1 MASWKDILS
10 RLVSGEDLSTAD
22 TRWIMDQILTGQATA
37 VPMAA
42 FLAGLRVK
50 GETAEE
56 VEGLVDAMLDHA
68 VKISIP
74 VRSVDLV
81 GTGGDGANTVNI
93 TTMASLVTAGAG
105 LTVVKHGNRAA
116 SSTTGSSDVLS
127 ELGINLQA
135 TPDRVAELATE
146 VGITFCPAPV
156 FHSSMRYVGPIRSE
170 LGIATTF
177 NILGPLTNPAQPEA
191 SAIGT
196 SSRELAPIIAGVL
209 ANKGRNG
216 MVFRGGDGLDELAAS
231 APASVWEVRGGEVEE
246 ITLNAVTELGLPPIE
261 TADLKGGDPSY
272 NASVVHRVMSGE
284 TGPVRDTVLL
294 NAAAG
299 IVADGTLTGTAD
311 GTFAERMGT
320 ALEIAREA
328 VDSGSAQN
336 VLERWVAA
344 SQSA

>member
-1 MASWKDILS
+1 MSSWKDILS
-10 RLVSGEDLSTAD
+10 RLVSGEDLAASD
-22 TRWIMDQILTGQATA
+22 TRWIMDQILTGQATD

-50 GETAEE
+50 GETSEE
-56 VEGLVDAMLDHA
+56 VEGLVDAMLSHA
-68 VKISIP
+68 VKISVP

-116 SSTTGSSDVLS
+116 SSTTGSSDVLT

-135 TPDRVAELATE
+135 TPERVAELAME

-156 FHSSMRYVGPIRSE
+156 FHSSMKYVGPIRSE

-191 SAIGT
+191 SAIGA

-209 ANKGRNG
+209 ANKKRNG
-216 MVFRGGDGLDELAAS
+216 MVFRGGDGLDELSAS
-231 APASVWEVRGGEVEE
+231 APSSVWEVRDGVVEE
-246 ITLNAVTELGLPPIE
+246 ITLNAVTELDLPAIE
-261 TADLKGGDPSY
+261 TADLKGGDASY
-272 NASVVHRVMSGE
+272 NASVVHRVLAGDA
-284 TGPVRDTVLL
+284 GPVRDTVLL

-299 IVADGTLTGTAD
+299 IVADATLPGTAAGTL
-311 GTFAERMGT
+311 AERMRAG
-320 ALEIAREA
+320 LDLARES
-328 VDSGSAQN
+328 VDSGAAAD
-336 VLERWVAA
+336 VLARWAKA
-344 SQSA
+344 SHE

>member
-1 MASWKDILS
+1 MASWRDILN
-10 RLVSGEDLSTAD
+10 RLVSGEDLETAD
-22 TRWIMDQILTGQATA
+22 TRWIMDQILTGEATA

-50 GETAEE
+50 GETPAE
-56 VEGLVDAMLDHA
+56 VEGLVDAMLEHA
-68 VKISIP
+68 VRISIP

-127 ELGINLQA
+127 ELGINLNA
-135 TPDRVAELATE
+135 TPERVAELATE

-156 FHSSMRYVGPIRSE
+156 FHSSMKYVGPIRSE

-191 SAIGT
+191 SAIGA
-196 SSRELAPIIAGVL
+196 SSRDLAPVIAGVL
-209 ANKGRNG
+209 ARKGRDG
-216 MVFRGGDGLDELAAS
+216 LVFRGGDGLDELAAT
-231 APASVWEVRGGEVEE
+231 APSSVWEVRGGEIAE
-246 ITLNAVTELGLPPIE
+246 ITLNAVTELGLPAIE
-261 TADLKGGDPSY
+261 TADLKGGDPQY
-272 NASVVHRVMSGE
+272 NASVVHRVMDGDK
-284 TGPVRDTVLL
+284 GAVRDTVLL

-299 IVADGTLTGTAD
+299 IVADATLPGTAD
-311 GTFAERMGT
+311 GTFAERMLVGLEFATQSIDTGAAADVLSRWAT
-320 ALEIAREA
+320 A
-328 VDSGSAQN
+328 SN
-336 VLERWVAA
+336 N
-344 SQSA
+344 